1 MLTAASTFVTIG
13 SSQIDI
19 IDIVASIA
27 KAISDSFQ
35 DKEGMARCLS
45 QFEGRRIV
53 ERCVSQVAY
62 RLEEDLKSP
71 VVE

>member
-1 MLTAASTFVTIG
+1 MLTTASTFVTI
-13 SSQIDI
+13 SSLQIDI
-19 IDIVASIA
+19 INIVISIA

-45 QFEGRRIV
+45 QFEGRRII

-62 RLEEDLKSP
+62 QLEEDLKSP
-71 VVE
+71 IVE